1 MEVDRCKLHGWK
13 ALPHPTEASHLLERF
28 GGSNALEPNNQRN
41 PIGAFPVQKA
51 WQHGSSREIVFT
63 TALQQAWQTWMAV
76 YWRASNK
83 RMRTNPPIFCFF
95 FQHTHQHGIEAISA
109 TRGWDRVIFASQIA
123 GRLLCHCCYSPLLLI
138 LFHQNNNQ
146 R

>member
-1 MEVDRCKLHGWK
+1 MESLATSNGSLPPFGTLWWLQCLGTEYPTQPNRCIPPFKKRGSMGH
-13 ALPHPTEASHLLERF
+13 LERLC
-28 GGSNALEPNNQRN
+28 SP
-41 PIGAFPVQKA
+41 PP
-51 WQHGSSREIVFT
+51 SSR
-63 TALQQAWQTWMAV
+63 LGQTWMAV